1 MRAGP
6 EIVEEDVVVPQQRL
20 RLRLRRLA
28 QRGVVVVVGASPRS
42 SFLGAGAAVEAR
54 CARALA
60 LGLGAAVLV
69 EGVDGGE
76 LVGVVV

>member
-1 MRAGP
+1 MRADP
-6 EIVEEDVVVPQQRL
+6 EIVEEDVVVPQQ

-28 QRGVVVVVGASPRS
+28 QRGVVVVVGASPCS
-42 SFLGAGAAVEAR
+42 SFIGAGAAVEAR